1 MNGRVRSSGGAGPP
15 EEDAILGRTALSSSF
30 FPFLT
35 EQKKSGSV
43 SMTERVCKKE
53 IDKRE
58 DTLHIVLPMSGRSA
72 GAQLA
77 ISPLIH

>member
-53 IDKRE
+53 IDR
-58 DTLHIVLPMSGRSA
+58 
-72 GAQLA
+72 
-77 ISPLIH
+77 